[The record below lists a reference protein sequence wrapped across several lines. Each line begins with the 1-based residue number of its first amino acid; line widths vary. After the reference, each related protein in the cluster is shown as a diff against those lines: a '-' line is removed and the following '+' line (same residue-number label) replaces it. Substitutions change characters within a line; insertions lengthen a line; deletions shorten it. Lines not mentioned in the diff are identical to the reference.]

1 MKKTPNEI
9 AWEVKR
15 YLAVEGVTMAEAA
28 SRLGCTQQAVSNQ
41 LNGSRPMG
49 RKVAEKWADAFGM
62 NLRFLLSGEGPIVG
76 EEQQVAAPRP
86 PIVIPAETQDMY
98 NNMAKAIAD
107 LAEIVRRS
115 GVSVPAASIPAAK
128 NFTNDNGRK

>member
-1 MKKTPNEI
+1 MKKTPSEI

-15 YLAVEGVTMAEAA
+15 YLSIEGVTMAEAA
-28 SRLGCTQQAVSNQ
+28 ARIGCSQQAISNH
-41 LNGSRPMG
+41 LSGTRPMG

-62 NLRFLLSGEGPIVG
+62 NLRFLLSGEGPLVG
-76 EEQQVAAPRP
+76 DDQPVAVPRP

-107 LAEIVRRS
+107 LAEIVRRA
-115 GVSVPAASIPAAK
+115 GITASVPAQTEKI
-128 NFTNDNGRK
+128 FTDGSRR